1 MVRRT
6 SWLTIVHMSYAL
18 PVVTFIIPDFV
29 YLIFDI
35 LVIFET
41 LICGKSDASARFI
54 HYRPTCSE
62 ILLLFYISLYVSLN
76 YISYCLC
83 SVETISLVE
92 LLLSKG
98 DCQICE

>member
-1 MVRRT
+1 M
-6 SWLTIVHMSYAL
+6 IMHMSYTM

-29 YLIFDI
+29 YLIIDI

-62 ILLLFYISLYVSLN
+62 MLLLFYISLYVSF
-76 YISYCLC
+76 
-83 SVETISLVE
+83 E
-92 LLLSKG
+92 LYFIFFIFG
-98 DCQICE
+98 